1 MINPKDAIS
10 IIAKRLKA
18 LIDSKELD
26 ASYDESDTTLSVYI
40 DDIKLGRIP
49 LLTLRLSD
57 HNVNM
62 HYFFQN
68 RPTNPAETTNLSIE
82 FYIPKNKDGKKIR
95 NRVRHNVT
103 VDNRSH
109 ATPFDITYFSYSSKK
124 LVLSDIEPIY
134 QQILKYIKGGE
145 FIDPFLK
152 TDKEAKTNTVHSRFI
167 IKDPRNDVPQ
177 NISGDRVG
185 VPSTDTN
192 YGADYV
198 SESKNQKYP
207 NIKTEGRNVVRLTE
221 SNLKMIIRECIK
233 KALNES
239 YSVRRLGCF
248 DVVKGDNQPHSIKGL
263 EQYGNAL
270 YDVRLYSNVSDRK
283 ETFAIFSIGK
293 NTSKYICCR
302 LEFDEEYGT
311 WLGFTPIK
319 NYDVPTMIKQDLKN
333 NPINQ

>member
-1 MINPKDAIS
+1 MIDPILAINK
-10 IIAKRLKA
+10 IKNYLKA
-18 LIDSKELD
+18 EIDSGRLNGE
-26 ASYDESDTTLSVYI
+26 YQESTKTVSFYVYKTPGTTE
-40 DDIKLGRIP
+40 P
-49 LLTLRLSD
+49 LLTLRITD
-57 HNVNM
+57 HRPYLQKYIRSNAPRPSVEPNTNM
-62 HYFFQN
+62 
-68 RPTNPAETTNLSIE
+68 SIE
-82 FYIPKNKDGKKIR
+82 FYMTKKDSNGKTMRNRFINKVISPSSIPIVHPFTVSSFNYDSRKLDIGDDDIILKAIMDWIR
-95 NRVRHNVT
+95 NSKGER
-103 VDNRSH
+103 
-109 ATPFDITYFSYSSKK
+109 PYS
-124 LVLSDIEPIY
+124 
-134 QQILKYIKGGE
+134 
-145 FIDPFLK
+145 DPFEK
-152 TDKEAKTNTVHSRFI
+152 TPKEANVITKTANVV
-167 IKDPRNDVPQ
+167 IKMVQ
-177 NISGDRVG
+177 MNISNGD
-185 VPSTDTN
+185 

-198 SESKNQKYP
+198 SESKNQKYT

-270 YDVRLYSNVSDRK
+270 YDVRLYSNVNDKK